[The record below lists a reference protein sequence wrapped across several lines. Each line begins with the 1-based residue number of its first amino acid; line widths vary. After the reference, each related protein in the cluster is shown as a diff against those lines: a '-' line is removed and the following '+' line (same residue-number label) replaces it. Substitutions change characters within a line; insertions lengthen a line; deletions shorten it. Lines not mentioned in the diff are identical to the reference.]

1 MRLKSCTLAV
11 ALLAILLSALPA
23 LAAYDITLKNGETI
37 TAESYRLDKGKV
49 YLKYPVGEAAIDL
62 KSVASIKPTGQ
73 CPELFTAQAAPR
85 PADAAQPDPAPARNG
100 DPAAAQTVPGKNP
113 VDAQAPLAPD
123 ADKEEPAATLEP
135 DPLAPQ
141 MDAFINDYFSADPQ
155 TREAL
160 DKKMGGVLQTFFGED
175 APVDQTADY

>member
-1 MRLKSCTLAV
+1 MRLKSITLAV
-11 ALLAILLSALPA
+11 AFLAILLPIPA
-23 LAAYDITLKNGETI
+23 LAAYDIILKNGSTI
-37 TAESYRLDKGKV
+37 TVESCRLDKGKV

-62 KSVASIKPTGQ
+62 RSVASIKASGQ
-73 CPELFTAQAAPR
+73 CSELFTAQAAPR
-85 PADAAQPDPAPARNG
+85 PVEAAKADSASPQKAGRADTQTAPDKK
-100 DPAAAQTVPGKNP
+100 PAAE
-113 VDAQAPLAPD
+113 QAALAPD
-123 ADKEEPAATLEP
+123 ADTGGPAATLEP

-141 MDAFINDYFSADPQ
+141 MDAFINGYFSADPQ